1 MSTFVAVE
9 DPADPRVADYARLC
23 RPHVRQHLGTASGLV
38 VLEGRRAIEALLA
51 GGRTPQSVLTSP
63 EKAASLAP
71 LLAELPVPI
80 FVAARPVLDSLAGYP
95 VHRGILGLARRWAPP
110 HARALLDGAR
120 CLVLLEGVG
129 DHENVG
135 AIFRS
140 AAALGADGVLFGPR
154 CADPLYR
161 RAIRV
166 SMGQTLRLPFAD
178 AQPWPALLD
187 ELCAAGWLVVGLA
200 PKADTPLARVV
211 PGRDQPVAL
220 LLGNEAD
227 GLSDPARLACS
238 LAARVPMTPGSDSL
252 NVAAAAAVALSW
264 LGPLADHPRQ

>member
-1 MSTFVAVE
+1 MSTLVAVE
-9 DPADPRVADYARLC
+9 DPADPLVADYAHLC
-23 RPHVRQHLGTASGLV
+23 RPHVRQHLGVASGLV

-51 GGRTPQSVLTSP
+51 GGRTPQSVLSSP

-80 FVAARPVLDSLAGYP
+80 FVAQRPVLDSLAGYP

-110 HARALLDGAR
+110 DIRAVVERAR
-120 CLVLLEGVG
+120 CLVVLEGVG

-140 AAALGADGVLFGPR
+140 AAALGAGGVLVGPG

-166 SMGQTLRLPFAD
+166 SMGQTLRLPFTGAS
-178 AQPWPALLD
+178 PWPSVLQ
-187 ELCAAGWLVVGLA
+187 ELRAAGWLVVGLV
-200 PKADTPLARVV
+200 PSADTPLARVGL
-211 PGRDQPVAL
+211 GRDQPIAL
-220 LLGNEAD
+220 VLGNEAD
-227 GLSDPARLACS
+227 GLSEPARQACS
-238 LAARVPMTPGSDSL
+238 LTARVPMTPGSDSL
-252 NVAAAAAVALSW
+252 NVAATAAVALSW
-264 LGPLADHPRQ
+264 LGPLADHSRR